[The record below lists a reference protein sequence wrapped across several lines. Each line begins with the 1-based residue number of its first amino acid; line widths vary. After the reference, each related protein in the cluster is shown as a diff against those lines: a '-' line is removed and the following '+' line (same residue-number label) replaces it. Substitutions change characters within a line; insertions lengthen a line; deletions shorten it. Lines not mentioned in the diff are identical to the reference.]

1 MRFKNIIAV
10 LIVAFILGV
19 VGYGAGDYH
28 KYVIYDDAVTT
39 TNDTL
44 ISAWIPLN
52 GASNVALFAYT
63 NDSLWVRTTWSF
75 RYGQDDAVTTV
86 ADSIGLYNSL
96 SVNDVGLSKGKIL
109 QGFGLAT
116 SLIPGA
122 NAIRITSIRMDG
134 TKPTGKIHV
143 GLVYGD

>member
-1 MRFKNIIAV
+1 MRFKNLIGGLLVVIAV
-10 LIVAFILGV
+10 VLVSV
-19 VGYGAGDYH
+19 GAGDYH
-28 KYVIYDDAVTT
+28 KYAIIDDAVTT

-44 ISAWIPLN
+44 ISSWIPLN
-52 GASNVALFAYT
+52 GATNVALYAYT
-63 NDSLWVRTTWSF
+63 NDSLWVRTTWSY
-75 RYGQDDAVTTV
+75 RYGQDDAVTNI

-122 NAIRITSIRMDG
+122 NAIRVTSIRMDG

-143 GLVYGD
+143 GLIFGD

>member
-1 MRFKNIIAV
+1 MRFKNLIGGLLVVIAV
-10 LIVAFILGV
+10 VLVSV
-19 VGYGAGDYH
+19 GAGDYH

-44 ISAWIPLN
+44 ISSWIPLN
-52 GASNVALFAYT
+52 GATNVALYAYT
-63 NDSLWVRTTWSF
+63 NDSLWVRTTWSY

-86 ADSIGLYNSL
+86 ADSIGLYNSH

-122 NAIRITSIRMDG
+122 NEIRVTSIRMDG

-143 GLVYGD
+143 GLIFGD